1 MNKYVLIEKGSRGF
15 IEGVEVVDSK
25 LEYEDFCNKLYED
38 KVNSMKKGLDKE
50 ELEELNEYLLE
61 FGGVGDVYDG
71 YIEVGFSEE
80 EWIEVFKVEGLYG
93 GVV

>member
-1 MNKYVLIEKGSRGF
+1 
-15 IEGVEVVDSK
+15 
-25 LEYEDFCNKLYED
+25 
-38 KVNSMKKGLDKE
+38 MKKGLDKE

-61 FGGVGDVYDG
+61 FGGVGEVYDG